1 MSNYNKLPGQPI
13 SRAKMNV
20 LKDTAILS
28 MKDFNQIKLDSQ
40 YTPVLSSQLNLQ
52 NSSVLDSD
60 GIKNQRALALKQ
72 KLIDYDKK
80 NPRASL
86 LEFEGEEAKKILAE
100 QNKVSKDDD
109 AVKIMDKMVLYAKI
123 ATIRDR
129 QLDERK
135 VMEDIYKQK
144 ENRLEVMMELERL
157 KEIQFLQDREKE
169 LKRQRMQGAKIVIE
183 QIKESDHERMKKRE
197 QQERERIQ
205 MLKAMEKLAEED
217 KRRQEDLRLRQKN
230 QINEAVAANKI
241 AQLAKQKK
249 ILEEKEE
256 DLKILIFQR
265 EKDRQEEAI
274 LAEKKRIAAEKEV
287 ELQKLREK
295 QKRSSDKQGELD
307 AIRAKRAFE
316 ENERKERQKE
326 EEKKLE
332 QQRIMEMLVMENKKQ
347 KEAKEKILAE
357 EAKKEKEEFNK
368 RIMEQMKE
376 MEKEK
381 EIALK
386 KKEDNL
392 KNQEAILQQIA
403 QKEELG
409 KNSYQEKMEEGRK
422 IKEKLDEYKKN
433 LEAIRRQKIAEL
445 KSLNIKD
452 KYIVPLEMYNF
463 KTSAFD

>member
-265 EKDRQEEAI
+265 EKDKQEEAI

-332 QQRIMEMLVMENKKQ
+332 QQRIMEMLVLENKKQ

-357 EAKKEKEEFNK
+357 EAKREKEEFNK

-376 MEKEK
+376 IEKEK
-381 EIALK
+381 QIALK

-392 KNQEAILQQIA
+392 KNQEAILKQIA
-403 QKEELG
+403 EKEELG

>member
-1 MSNYNKLPGQPI
+1 
-13 SRAKMNV
+13 MNV

-28 MKDFNQIKLDSQ
+28 MKDFNQIRLDSQ
-40 YTPVLSSQLNLQ
+40 YTPMLSSHLNLQ

-265 EKDRQEEAI
+265 EKDKQEEAI

>member
-129 QLDERK
+129 HLDERK

-265 EKDRQEEAI
+265 EKDKQEEAI